1 MRIDV
6 VFDTICPWCYI
17 GKRRLERALAQRPEI
32 CVELRW
38 RPFLLNPEMPLTG
51 VERQTYLERKFGNSY
66 RIQRILGAASL
77 AAEVENIHFNFEL
90 IERTPSSINS
100 HRLIHMASLS
110 GRQTEVVEAVFN
122 GYFVHGLD
130 IGDPEVL
137 VRLGTDCGLHPVEI
151 REFLDGAAGGAA
163 IRTENARIHRMGVSG
178 IPCYFFN
185 EQYAMSGAQDTE
197 ILTRLLDITHEH
209 ELESEVA

>member
-6 VFDTICPWCYI
+6 IFDTICPWCYI

-32 CVELRW
+32 CAEIRW
-38 RPFLLNPEMPLTG
+38 RPFLLNPEMPVTG
-51 VERQTYLERKFGNSY
+51 IERQAYLERKFGSSY

-77 AAEVENIHFNFEL
+77 AAEAENIHFNFEL
-90 IERTPSSINS
+90 IERTPSSINA
-100 HRLIHMASLS
+100 HRLIHLASMS

-122 GYFVHGLD
+122 AYFVDGLD
-130 IGDPEVL
+130 IGEIEVL
-137 VRLGTDCGLHPVEI
+137 IRLGCDSGLPQSEV
-151 REFLDGAAGGAA
+151 REFLEGGAGAAAVRA
-163 IRTENARIHRMGVSG
+163 ENARIHRLGVSG

-185 EQYAMSGAQDTE
+185 ERYAVSGAQDTE